1 MIILVSMCQQ
11 SIDNTLESFIF
22 HLLWPKALLQMWAVT
37 NSSQYRIKKHSS
49 RQSKL
54 YPDHPRICEKY
65 SMKSLQPSK
74 IFSEWK
80 HGVKLNSKTIL
91 ASSVPE
97 NYLSQKLLFMSR
109 NHISKLQLEVTFGP
123 LIHRELKLSMIIPL
137 LHSLSSD
144 IFKYS

>member
-37 NSSQYRIKKHSS
+37 NSSQYRIKKHFS

-65 SMKSLQPSK
+65 SMKPLQPSK
-74 IFSEWK
+74 ISSEWK
-80 HGVKLNSKTIL
+80 HAVKLNSKTIL

-97 NYLSQKLLFMSR
+97 NYSSQKLLFMSR

-123 LIHRELKLSMIIPL
+123 LIHRELKLSMIILL

>member
-1 MIILVSMCQQ
+1 
-11 SIDNTLESFIF
+11 
-22 HLLWPKALLQMWAVT
+22 
-37 NSSQYRIKKHSS
+37 
-49 RQSKL
+49 
-54 YPDHPRICEKY
+54 
-65 SMKSLQPSK
+65 MKSLQPSK

-80 HGVKLNSKTIL
+80 HAVKLNSKTIL

-97 NYLSQKLLFMSR
+97 NYSSQKLLFMSR